1 MVSLWYLFSL
11 TYQRDCNNY
20 WKKKKKKKSYVN
32 NTKAGSVANTI
43 KCNDDSRDPPH
54 KHSVQVEATVEPTS
68 NKPKVSN
75 VANRL
80 NHYFKSTNR
89 EAVQE
94 AFLYFP
100 KYQT

>member
-1 MVSLWYLFSL
+1 MLN
-11 TYQRDCNNY
+11 RRPNNY
-20 WKKKKKKKSYVN
+20 WKKKKKKSYVN

-68 NKPKVSN
+68 NKRKVST

-80 NHYFKSTNR
+80 NHYFR
-89 EAVQE
+89 VQTE
-94 AFLYFP
+94 KQFKKHFSLYFP